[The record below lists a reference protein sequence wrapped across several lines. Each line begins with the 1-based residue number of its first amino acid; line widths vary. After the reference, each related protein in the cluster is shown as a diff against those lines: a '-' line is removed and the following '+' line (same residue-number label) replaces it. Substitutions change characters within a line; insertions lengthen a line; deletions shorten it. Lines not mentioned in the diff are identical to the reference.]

1 MTSNAES
8 KMVVGIHQVPKSVWK
23 FILLSF
29 QHVFAM
35 FGANILVPLVVNSMF
50 SQAHGEGT
58 LIPIQLAFLGS
69 GVGTII
75 YLICTGFRVPIYLGS
90 SFAFMTTMGT
100 YYAASGYSTFVSL
113 MLVGAVYVIVA
124 FTIKMTKSGQ
134 KIKKILPPIII
145 GPAIMMIGLGAIFN
159 GAVNDFG
166 LGLFA
171 PNQII
176 VENLETHKFEI
187 VQQQITTDMLQFK
200 QAWLYIGIATFT
212 FLTIVICMLCFKNFM
227 KVIPILIGLLI
238 GSAFAIIVWLG
249 LYYGGNKE
257 LARTLFD
264 IEEGGNAHTL
274 AHPNEWVWYPDIT
287 NLWKNPTIKES
298 FNKDFQISPLLGLL
312 PLSII
317 TIAEHVGDHINI
329 GQLTGNDFI
338 GNKPGLHRT
347 LLGDGLATMVS
358 VAFGG
363 VPNTSYGENT
373 SVISVSKVA
382 SVWVIFTAAII
393 AIIISFL
400 APISALISAIPKPV
414 LGGIEVILFSMIIVN
429 GLRLLVENRVDL
441 FKMKNIIIIAII
453 FIFSVAGIK
462 GVGLTFFNN
471 GNINVSMTGTG
482 LGVLIAMILNMAL
495 PDEKNQD
502 LSTMLAIDFTPADF
516 VSFFKKKD
524 KTNGLETKRNE
535 QVNVQEQVTNEPI
548 VEEVKP
554 ESETTKQTK
563 STKTNSK
570 QTNKTTNKETK
581 KTTTNKKK

>member
-1 MTSNAES
+1 MGIDFFCDDFYIFMYNSMRFKKKGNKILTSNAES
-8 KMVVGIHQVPKSVWK
+8 KIVVGIHQVPKSIWK

-50 SQAHGEGT
+50 EQAHGSGL

-75 YLICTGFRVPIYLGS
+75 YLICTGFQVPIYLGS

-100 YYAASGYSTFVSL
+100 YYATSGYSTFVSL
-113 MLVGAVYVIVA
+113 MLVGLVYVIVA

-159 GAVNDFG
+159 GTVKDFG
-166 LGLFA
+166 LELFA
-171 PNQII
+171 NTKTGSI
-176 VENLETHKFEI
+176 EFN
-187 VQQQITTDMLQFK
+187 
-200 QAWLYIGIATFT
+200 QAWLYVGIATFT
-212 FLTIVICMLCFKNFM
+212 FLVIVICMLCFKNFL

-238 GSAFAIIVWLG
+238 GSGFAILIWLA
-249 LYYGGNKE
+249 LYFSGNRE
-257 LARTLFD
+257 LAKTLFD
-264 IEEGGNAHTL
+264 TSTNNGNAYTL
-274 AHPNEWVWYPDIT
+274 VHPEGWVWYPNVT
-287 NLWKNPTIKES
+287 NLWNNETIKKS
-298 FNKDFQISPLLGLL
+298 LSKDFQISPLLGLL

-329 GQLTGNDFI
+329 SHLTGNDFI

-382 SVWVIFTAAII
+382 SVWVIFSAAII
-393 AIIISFL
+393 AIIISFI

-414 LGGIEVILFSMIIVN
+414 LGGIEVILFSMVIVN
-429 GLRLLVENRVDL
+429 GLRLLVENKVDL
-441 FKMKNIIIIAII
+441 FKMKNIIILAII
-453 FIFSVAGIK
+453 FIFSIAGIK
-462 GVGLTFFNN
+462 GVGLVFFNN
-471 GNINVSMTGTG
+471 GDLNVSMTGTG
-482 LGVLIAMILNMAL
+482 LGVIIAMILNIIL

-502 LSTMLAIDFTPADF
+502 NDFIVAINFTPSDF
-516 VSFFKKKD
+516 VSFFKRKD
-524 KTNGLETKRNE
+524 KNN
-535 QVNVQEQVTNEPI
+535 TNE
-548 VEEVKP
+548 VMNAVG
-554 ESETTKQTK
+554 SEKQRK
-563 STKTNSK
+563 KFLKEGKKEKQEDVNS
-570 QTNKTTNKETK
+570 
-581 KTTTNKKK
+581 

>member
-50 SQAHGEGT
+50 EQAGGQGQ

-100 YYAASGYSTFVSL
+100 YYAVSGYSTFVSL

-124 FTIKMTKSGQ
+124 FTIKMTKSGEM
-134 KIKKILPPIII
+134 IKKILPPIII

-171 PNQII
+171 QPDGSPTLVNTVNTETRI
-176 VENLETHKFEI
+176 NLFN
-187 VQQQITTDMLQFK
+187 

-212 FLTIVICMLCFKNFM
+212 FLTIVVCMLCFKNFM
-227 KVIPILIGLLI
+227 KVIPILVGLLI
-238 GSAFAIIVWLG
+238 GSVFAIIVWVS
-249 LYYGGNKE
+249 LYYTGDSNRA
-257 LARTLFD
+257 LASTLFD
-264 IEEGGNAHTL
+264 SGAHYNQKTGLTSYGNAYTL
-274 AHPNEWVWYPDIT
+274 THPNEWVWYPDIT
-287 NLWKNPTIKES
+287 HLWTNSTIKES
-298 FNKDFQISPLLGLL
+298 LNKDFAISPLLGLL

-329 GQLTGNDFI
+329 GHLTGNDFI
-338 GNKPGLHRT
+338 AGKPGLHRT

-382 SVWVIFTAAII
+382 SVWVIFSAAII
-393 AIIISFL
+393 AIVISFI

-414 LGGIEVILFSMIIVN
+414 LGGIEVILFSMVIVN

-471 GNINVSMTGTG
+471 GDLNISMTGTG
-482 LGVLIAMILNMAL
+482 LGVLIAMILNIVL
-495 PDEKNQD
+495 PDEKDQVGD
-502 LSTMLAIDFTPADF
+502 FILAINFTPADF
-516 VSFFKKKD
+516 VSMFKKKD
-524 KTNGLETKRNE
+524 KVNSKDVENAVGSENQRKEALEELNEESKDNE
-535 QVNVQEQVTNEPI
+535 QKQV
-548 VEEVKP
+548 K
-554 ESETTKQTK
+554 TKQNTK
-563 STKTNSK
+563 SKKSK
-570 QTNKTTNKETK
+570 
-581 KTTTNKKK
+581 